1 VSENEL
7 ETAKRIASGDLPSPT
22 YLPGF
27 ALVALRVSGTG
38 LATRAALR
46 ERVFRDP
53 NIWLSPETQ
62 ARIAGLPVV
71 IDHPNRSILSRVE
84 YEARN
89 VGAILFPY
97 VADRSGIQNA
107 TGPDLWGIARV
118 FLDPDQIAA
127 LPDLSTSPSVCF
139 GKFDENQTITLDD
152 GTRCLVEASPQL
164 IDHVAIVTE
173 GGGVWDRGR
182 PAESGIRGDSNKE
195 STSMTE
201 QPARDIPDKRQDGY
215 PGIEPDKLL
224 STLDAISKRLDALE
238 KGKPADDEAKKRADA
253 KRRRLDAENAAW
265 LAEDPE
271 QARLDDAAEEK
282 ERGDL
287 VFAGEPEETAAD
299 RARESRR
306 DRAAKRRAD
315 SFRDGRKPGEA
326 RRTAADAERERSEE
340 GERADAQARCDAV
353 AQLFGERSP
362 PPMSGE
368 NTTAYRKRLLRRF
381 QSHSPAFK
389 DADLGAV
396 ADAATLS
403 GMETIIYADAARAS
417 NLTDGLPED
426 VLIPIRRQ
434 TESGHQITEWR
445 GRHTFILGLKR
456 PNMRVTAFLLPQSG
470 RAA

>member
-1 VSENEL
+1 MSETEL
-7 ETAKRIASGDLPSPT
+7 DLARRIAAGTAPSPSFMS
-22 YLPGF
+22 GF
-27 ALVALRVSGTG
+27 ALVAMRLSGTG
-38 LATRAALR
+38 IATRAALG

-53 NIWLSPETQ
+53 NVWLSAETQ
-62 ARIAGLPVV
+62 ARVAGLPVV
-71 IDHPNRSILSRVE
+71 IDHPNRSTLNPAE

-107 TGPDLWGIARV
+107 TGPDLWGVARL

-139 GKFDENQTITLDD
+139 GKFDGNQTITLDD

-287 VFAGEPEETAAD
+287 IFAGEPEEAAAD
-299 RARESRR
+299 KARENRR

-326 RRTAADAERERSEE
+326 RRTAADAERERGEE
-340 GERADAQARCDAV
+340 RERADAQARCDAV

-389 DADLGAV
+389 DADLGAI

-403 GMETIIYADAARAS
+403 GMETVIYADAAKAS
-417 NLTDGLPED
+417 ATPDVPEG
-426 VLIPIRRQ
+426 VLFKRTRVDAD
-434 TESGHQITEWR
+434 SGHRVTEFF
-445 GRHTFILGLKR
+445 GKTTFISGLKA
-456 PNMRVTAFLLPQSG
+456 PTMRVTRFFTPQSG